1 MSYFVANIQKEYDGY
16 LLKDFLSS
24 FYLSSEK
31 IKYLINHNCCY
42 INGEINNN
50 KILKEH
56 DEICIDTSFYDDN
69 DVLPVEKELNVLY
82 EDEYLLIV
90 DKIANCI
97 IYPDDLNIDNTM
109 ANYVS
114 NYYYKNDLN
123 YKIRH
128 AHRLDYET
136 TGVLVYAKD
145 VITHAAISKMIEE
158 KTLIRKYLAVV
169 EGKLSNKKGF
179 VEAPIGKH
187 RHENGKMVVSK
198 NGKYAKTFYEVIK
211 ENNKYSLV
219 SLKLETG
226 RTHQIRVHMS
236 YINHPLVGDSKYGSK
251 INDIRVL
258 LHSHMVDFIHPIT
271 KEKIKVVSNIPQ
283 EFNKYC
289 K

>member
-1 MSYFVANIQKEYDGY
+1 MSYFVINVQKEYDGY
-16 LLKDFLSS
+16 LLKDFLGS

-31 IKYLINHNCCY
+31 IKYLITNNCCY

-56 DEICIDTSFYDDN
+56 DELCIDTSFYDDN

-97 IYPDDLNIDNTM
+97 IYPDELNIDNTM

-114 NYYYKNDLN
+114 NYYLKNDLN

-145 VITHAAISKMIEE
+145 VITHSAISKMIEE
-158 KTLIRKYLAVV
+158 KILIRKYLAIV
-169 EGKLSNKKGF
+169 EGKLLNKKGF
-179 VEAPIGKH
+179 IEAPIGKH
-187 RHENGKMVVSK
+187 RHENGKMIVSK
-198 NGKYAKTFYEVIK
+198 SGKYAKTFYEVIK
-211 ENNKYSLV
+211 ENNKYSLI

-236 YINHPLVGDSKYGSK
+236 YINHPLVGDGKYGSK

-258 LHSHMVDFIHPIT
+258 LHSHIVDFIHPIT